1 MKKITVEK
9 LQNLLTEYGVK
20 YYCVYDWNLT
30 DEEKIKF
37 ENAEIGD
44 DIHIETPMV
53 PVVIDEG
60 DGYFIGMYTDK
71 NEIPEELI
79 KEKTIQYESF
89 ESFLISCKASATV
102 LKDDVRLVL
111 NPYSRNDEKCV
122 FSMKEIDVLYNKIA
136 DKLN

>member
-20 YYCVYDWNLT
+20 YYCVYDWDLT

-60 DGYFIGMYTDK
+60 DGYFIGMYTAK
-71 NEIPEELI
+71 SEIPEEFI
-79 KEKTIQYESF
+79 SEKTVQRQGLETFI
-89 ESFLISCKASATV
+89 INCKASATV
-102 LKDDVRLVL
+102 LKEDVRLVV
-111 NPYSRNDEKCV
+111 NPYSESNVEYSFTMNEVDDIYSELSGRV
-122 FSMKEIDVLYNKIA
+122 R
-136 DKLN
+136 